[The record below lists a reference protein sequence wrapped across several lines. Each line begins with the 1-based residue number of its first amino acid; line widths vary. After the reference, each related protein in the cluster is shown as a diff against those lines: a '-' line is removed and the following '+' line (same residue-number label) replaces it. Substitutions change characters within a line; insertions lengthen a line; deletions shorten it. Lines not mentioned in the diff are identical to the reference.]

1 MEEGSK
7 RKTNLKWPL
16 DDKETQILNYMQ
28 KQANKIRDL
37 GPILGHCPSLY
48 KEREFSDWLAILLF
62 LQKSYQKTIRDKRET
77 EKKTQRQRVS
87 NNSRIQQVM
96 KK

>member
-48 KEREFSDWLAILLF
+48 KER
-62 LQKSYQKTIRDKRET
+62 
-77 EKKTQRQRVS
+77 
-87 NNSRIQQVM
+87 
-96 KK
+96 